1 MPTTK
6 MLQNDKPKA
15 GKSSKSRDTD
25 QTRLKE
31 VDGQVAESIHD
42 ESSSDNCDDCADCGK
57 AVLPTHKSL
66 QCDGCGFW
74 HHASCENVR
83 KELYALLCD
92 LDTDDSL
99 LWLCKK
105 CMIMHRKFFAKVQ
118 ESQEAVVKLEE
129 AHKRLEEKVDNIM
142 ATVGKT
148 SMDAAK
154 VQECVEGALK
164 IQSEEEKAEANDQKR
179 RITNV
184 IVHGLSEPTASTS
197 KDREAEDKD
206 LTEVLLHKMSCDTVS
221 VKQVTRLGAPPEEGQ
236 AAKPR
241 PLRITL
247 ETEDAGNTVLRNAKN
262 LKGKEGGWDRV
273 FVHQDMTPKQ
283 REARK
288 VLIQE
293 LMERKNNGETDLIIV
308 NGRIVTRRRYGY

>member
-1 MPTTK
+1 MP
-6 MLQNDKPKA
+6 QNDKSKP
-15 GKSSKSRDTD
+15 GKSTKCRDTD
-25 QTRLKE
+25 QTQQKE
-31 VDGQVAESIHD
+31 VDGQAAESVHD
-42 ESSSDNCDDCADCGK
+42 ASSSVSCDECADCGK
-57 AVLPTHKSL
+57 PVLPTHKSL

-92 LDTDDSL
+92 LDTGDSL
-99 LWLCKK
+99 LWLCTK
-105 CMIMHRKFFAKVQ
+105 CMVMHRKFFAQVQ
-118 ESQEAVVKLEE
+118 QSQEAVEKLEE

-164 IQSEEEKAEANDQKR
+164 IQSEEEKAEANDQKKR
-179 RITNV
+179 MTNV
-184 IVHGLSEPTASTS
+184 IVHGLSEPTAST
-197 KDREAEDKD
+197 AEDKD
-206 LTEVLLHKMSCDTVS
+206 LREVLLHKMSCDIVS

-241 PLRITL
+241 PLRITF
-247 ETEDAGNTVLRNAKN
+247 ETEEARNTVLRNAKN

-273 FVHQDMTPKQ
+273 FVHQDLTPKQ

-293 LMERKNNGETDLIIV
+293 LMVRKNNGERDLIIV
-308 NGRIVTRRRYGY
+308 NGRIVMRRKFGY